1 MATFLGVVS
10 GAGAVYIDEM
20 RVKLEPAAR
29 PLLHRRCTY
38 IGHIGIGM

>member
-29 PLLHRRCTY
+29 PLLHRAALY